1 MTVMKWVTSGES
13 MVLVRERVMAADM
26 PSVART
32 TRTLLAE
39 QVEKGFVSSELPCQ
53 VHRFHAACLQVDVGT
68 SL

>member
-1 MTVMKWVTSGES
+1 MINTCFRNPVTVMKWVTSGES

-39 QVEKGFVSSELPCQ
+39 QVGKGFLPRQ
-53 VHRFHAACLQVDVGT
+53 G
-68 SL
+68 

>member
-13 MVLVRERVMAADM
+13 MVLERERVMAADM

-39 QVEKGFVSSELPCQ
+39 QVGKGFFPRQ
-53 VHRFHAACLQVDVGT
+53 G
-68 SL
+68 